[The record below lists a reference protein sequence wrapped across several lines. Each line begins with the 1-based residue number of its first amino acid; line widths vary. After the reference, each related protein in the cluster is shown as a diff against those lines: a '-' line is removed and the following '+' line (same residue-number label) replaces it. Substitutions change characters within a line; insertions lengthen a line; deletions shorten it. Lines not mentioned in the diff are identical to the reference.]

1 MCFLYLSCKVEVLEG
16 SEVLLSSRRWR
27 RARSFCR
34 QDGIVRYCTWIYE
47 RNEMQRNEHTTTR
60 IRGICILFR
69 WQHHSSWNHLAFASK
84 VPLKCTLADG
94 CSKGACLFRKA
105 YFIDLYC
112 NQDHQVIV
120 AVRRCRC
127 SSCNR
132 WSRVGQKA
140 VSPRDGSRMFQDLCP
155 VFYMLFS
162 WVWVTPL
169 HPLWAY
175 KLRNNLMMMMMMMTG
190 CIWKFSAWLP
200 RPWNVQLALGV
211 LERRKDPEWTTFLG
225 SLSQQ

>member
-1 MCFLYLSCKVEVLEG
+1 MFVCVCFLYLSCKVEVLEG

-34 QDGIVRYCTWIYE
+34 QGRIVGYCAWIYE

-60 IRGICILFR
+60 VRGICILFR

-105 YFIDLYC
+105 YFIGLYC
-112 NQDHQVIV
+112 NQDNQVIV

-127 SSCNR
+127 SSCNC

-140 VSPRDGSRMFQDLCP
+140 VSPRDGSRMFQDLCS
-155 VFYMLFS
+155 VFYIYVIFM
-162 WVWVTPL
+162 
-169 HPLWAY
+169 
-175 KLRNNLMMMMMMMTG
+175 
-190 CIWKFSAWLP
+190 
-200 RPWNVQLALGV
+200 
-211 LERRKDPEWTTFLG
+211 
-225 SLSQQ
+225 SLSYSVTSALSL